1 MDPNYNNNSGASGMN
16 NNNYNNNNNM
26 GYNQN
31 SGMGGGNNNM
41 NPNYNSGMSG
51 GNNSGQPK
59 EDYLDKAVDAVEKK
73 LGAMTGHNVDP
84 KKYRAQNEKFTDK
97 LRGLFESK
105 SGKKLPS
112 KFSN

>member
-1 MDPNYNNNSGASGMN
+1 
-16 NNNYNNNNNM
+16 M

-31 SGMGGGNNNM
+31 SGMGGGNMNM

-51 GNNSGQPK
+51 TNNNGQPK

-97 LRGLFESK
+97 IRGLFESNFPASSPTDHDDK
-105 SGKKLPS
+105 TLIPAES
-112 KFSN
+112 